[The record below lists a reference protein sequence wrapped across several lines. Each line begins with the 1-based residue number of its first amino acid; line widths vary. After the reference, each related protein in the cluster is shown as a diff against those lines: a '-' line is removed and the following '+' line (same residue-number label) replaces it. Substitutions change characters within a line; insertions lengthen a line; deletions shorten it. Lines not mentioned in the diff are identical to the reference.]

1 MEKQTY
7 RKTGRSLNMSGIFR
21 CMMEDGYYPIYENTH
36 IVFGLDENLATV
48 EYDDGILSVRLFFS
62 IEEETYP
69 MFLEADNETM
79 MKAFVVKPVVK
90 DDMTNLMFSCEIL
103 CDTVREFRKF
113 FPRSIRLL
121 RDALNQHRTEMR
133 KLMLAHEVASKT
145 IPATDDWTSMAGNK
159 KSHKVLS

>member
-1 MEKQTY
+1 
-7 RKTGRSLNMSGIFR
+7 
-21 CMMEDGYYPIYENTH
+21 
-36 IVFGLDENLATV
+36 
-48 EYDDGILSVRLFFS
+48 
-62 IEEETYP
+62 

-145 IPATDDWTSMAGNK
+145 IPATDDWMSMAGNK